1 MLQVPSVLTL
11 WLFIVSL
18 CCEAKPRSE
27 ELILEEMVKN
37 SYKGSWY
44 PLSNKVLPYEGF
56 KLKDG
61 KLFRDNQDDVPYT
74 GWYTQADRNKTV
86 RMLASFMDG
95 KRQGYF
101 AKWDKAGMLR
111 MRGEYFDG
119 EKDGTHIEIND
130 KGLKISE
137 RSYLIGKLHGA
148 STFWYDNG
156 KRKLA
161 STFEYGLIMEAKGWL
176 ANGKPCPYTNVTG
189 GSGVIFNFGQGFLEQ
204 LLQVPQSQKSVPKDS
219 NQTNVFKFG
228 ELTIDQ

>member
-18 CCEAKPRSE
+18 FCEAKPAKE
-27 ELILEEMVKN
+27 ELILEEMVKD
-37 SYKGSWY
+37 SYKGLWY

-61 KLFRDNQDDVPYT
+61 RLFRDNQDDVPYT

-86 RMLASFMDG
+86 RLLASFMDG

-101 AKWDKAGMLR
+101 AKWDETGMLR

-161 STFEYGLIMEAKGWL
+161 SIFEYGLIMEAKGWL
-176 ANGKPCPYTNVTG
+176 ANGKPCPYTKVTG

-204 LLQVPQSQKSVPKDS
+204 LLQVPKSQKSVPKDS